1 MFAADGVGG
10 GLGGWGGGG
19 ALKDTDAIF
28 ALRITD
34 EITAP
39 GRRTFGK
46 PYPTTV
52 VRHALISKTQQPKSP
67 QFKYNCSNEQQVE
80 NLHCIITPK
89 ITENGTP
96 TQSLYSK

>member
-10 GLGGWGGGG
+10 GWWWVGGG

-28 ALRITD
+28 ALQITD

-46 PYPTTV
+46 AYPNNRGETRT
-52 VRHALISKTQQPKSP
+52 HQQNTAAKAAP
-67 QFKYNCSNEQQVE
+67 QFKYNCSN
-80 NLHCIITPK
+80 
-89 ITENGTP
+89 
-96 TQSLYSK
+96 